1 MNATTEKER
10 ITARVSSNVAEIL
23 NAAAELTG
31 TTMNGFVVQA
41 ALEKAQKIVDRE
53 NRTMIGKND
62 AAMLLNLLDNPG
74 KPNAA
79 LEQAFKRFMK
89 EKYGNADVSGAGQD
103 A

>member
-1 MNATTEKER
+1 MTVLVEKER

-23 NAAAELTG
+23 NSAAELTG

-53 NRTMIGKND
+53 KRTMITKND
-62 AAMLLNLLDNPG
+62 AAMLLNLLDNPP
-74 KPNAA
+74 KPNEAM
-79 LEQAFKRFMK
+79 QRAFKIYMK
-89 EKYGNADVSGAGQD
+89 EKYGNTENGGAGKS